1 MRNVKINGRDIP
13 IDSRGVSIIFYMDE
27 FGRDIL
33 QDAMN
38 FLLNVSSQRP
48 NLSIISKI
56 LYTYIK
62 TANETRFKNYRAFMD
77 SFKNITALI
86 DKDNMTAILDE
97 TYDLLGIDRTKK
109 EEDEEG
115 KDSKKKEEKTAEVNR

>member
-1 MRNVKINGRDIP
+1 MRNVKINGKDIP
-13 IDSRGVSIIFYMDE
+13 IDSRGVSVVFYMDE

-48 NLSIISKI
+48 NLSVISKI

-62 TANETRFKNYRAFMD
+62 TANETRYKNYRAFMD

-86 DKDNMTAILDE
+86 DKDNMASILDE
-97 TYDLLGIDRTKK
+97 TYDLLGIDKTKK
-109 EEDEEG
+109 EDDE
-115 KDSKKKEEKTAEVNR
+115 DSKKKEEKAETKQ

>member
-62 TANETRFKNYRAFMD
+62 TANETRFKNYRAFME

-97 TYDLLGIDRTKK
+97 TYDLLGIDRTKN

>member
-97 TYDLLGIDRTKK
+97 TYDLLGIDRAKN